1 MWATFVRK
9 FVTKNVQKSPILV
22 TLHMSKLA
30 LIYQRGIQF
39 FCKKYVHDDHSI
51 RLGYVR
57 ISKMKAVRFHVDGVA
72 EYVSEH
78 IFKFLNGPFLAFSLI
93 FVFSI
98 QLKVNKCSKYKSLL
112 LAGFEPRT
120 SGVKSVRSTN

>member
-1 MWATFVRK
+1 
-9 FVTKNVQKSPILV
+9 
-22 TLHMSKLA
+22 MSKLA

-57 ISKMKAVRFHVDGVA
+57 ISKMKAERFHVNGVA

-78 IFKFLNGPFLAFSLI
+78 IFKWAIPGLFPYFRLFNT
-93 FVFSI
+93 VE
-98 QLKVNKCSKYKSLL
+98 SK
-112 LAGFEPRT
+112 
-120 SGVKSVRSTN
+120 